1 MSRFDLLMLYKRLR
15 YGWFWSCPYPDC
27 SDADRK
33 SKSFLR
39 RTNAKHNGVAHLKLI
54 HSDRDTA
61 PILVRMYMTVVGRN
75 GRA

>member
-1 MSRFDLLMLYKRLR
+1 MTRIDLLMFYKRLR

-27 SDADRK
+27 DDSGKK

-54 HSDRDTA
+54 HSDEDTA
-61 PILVRMYMTVVGRN
+61 PILVRMCMTVAGRK